1 MNYSE
6 ELQRLEEKR
15 VKLVKSHSDL
25 LCSFIRDYD
34 VPTDKLMKL
43 NSMFFDYG
51 TICSDRADAFNMEI
65 QERVSKALLTS
76 KTIV

>member
-6 ELQRLEEKR
+6 ELQKLEEKR
-15 VKLVKSHSDL
+15 VKLVKAHSDL

-34 VPTDKLMKL
+34 VPTDKLMEL

-51 TICSDRADAFNMEI
+51 TICSDRSDAFNREI

>member
-6 ELQRLEEKR
+6 ELQKLEEKR
-15 VKLVKSHSDL
+15 VKLVKAHSDL

-34 VPTDKLMKL
+34 VPTDKLMEL

-51 TICSDRADAFNMEI
+51 TICSDRTDAFNKEI

-76 KTIV
+76 KTIG